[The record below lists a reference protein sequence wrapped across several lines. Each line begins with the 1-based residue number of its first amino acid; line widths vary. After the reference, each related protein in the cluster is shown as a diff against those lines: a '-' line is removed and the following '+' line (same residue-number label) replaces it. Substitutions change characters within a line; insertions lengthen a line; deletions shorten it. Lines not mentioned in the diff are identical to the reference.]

1 MEGTL
6 NLFILLVNN
15 VQVWEMYF
23 FKTLGQRWLQTIRV
37 LLRQDNVTQ
46 EISQGSTQWSFILRS
61 QDKPNSTGQFSG

>member
-15 VQVWEMYF
+15 VQVWD

-46 EISQGSTQWSFILRS
+46 EISQGSTRWSFILRS